1 MAVQCTGSIAPGPGR
16 IRDFRHRLLG
26 DAVQALGATFGDV
39 VGETPTIMI
48 GGGVRERRA
57 GFCVRTVA
65 VGWRGGILPVHSDLA
80 RIMREGA
87 VEGET
92 QEPPC
97 GTNVMYTTF

>member
-1 MAVQCTGSIAPGPGR
+1 MHAK
-16 IRDFRHRLLG
+16 RHGHYTNWSVIQTLR
-26 DAVQALGATFGDV
+26 V
-39 VGETPTIMI
+39 
-48 GGGVRERRA
+48 
-57 GFCVRTVA
+57 
-65 VGWRGGILPVHSDLA
+65 LA